1 MHISFWRRLIH
12 QLGSLPFKSSLW
24 LALCFSVCGGAN
36 LLEKP
41 DPLLCTRLWLHKSAQ
56 SGQRQALVVLSGTH
70 SESRR
75 GRQALLLCLP
85 DPGYMDTLQFPRS
98 PWTDHKCSPPEWCW
112 LKKSGTGND
121 SHPSVITF
129 PPAIELSW
137 KATSMGWFESWLSG
151 WGLEHRNQ
159 SWNLFPGGG
168 LVFPQDSGNFEPY
181 KALLEKAP
189 AMVC

>member
-1 MHISFWRRLIH
+1 MVPLRNRHSSGCLFSSALTDCLYKSLDCFNRTDDKLLPTCGFSFVPALLGFPWLYFVIGKGVGILKSCFSQMLETKGNLVMHISFWRRLIH

-85 DPGYMDTLQFPRS
+85 DPWLHGHVTVSKISMDGS
-98 PWTDHKCSPPEWCW
+98 
-112 LKKSGTGND
+112 
-121 SHPSVITF
+121 
-129 PPAIELSW
+129 
-137 KATSMGWFESWLSG
+137 
-151 WGLEHRNQ
+151 
-159 SWNLFPGGG
+159 
-168 LVFPQDSGNFEPY
+168 
-181 KALLEKAP
+181 
-189 AMVC
+189 